1 MFSLGWPLVALA
13 PWPVWRWCVE
23 AIGGPQA
30 ELLRRRLAVDRPQR
44 VLSMLSRTNILS
56 CSALWDQPCH
66 LVVSERNDLRRQTLP
81 FPWPRLRRLLYRR
94 ADVLTANTDG
104 VLDSL
109 AALDG
114 LRNPVLLPNPLPQ
127 RSELG
132 VVRAEVSPE
141 GFIAVARLVHQK
153 GLDVLID
160 ALAIAGGVAQGWT
173 LTVVGEG
180 PEREALMAQ
189 VTRLQLGDRVR
200 FSDTVPM

>member
-1 MFSLGWPLVALA
+1 MNLILLSDYHGFPMLCREPRRFTEMIQRTLHTLIGRHLVELG
-13 PWPVWRWCVE
+13 
-23 AIGGPQA
+23 GQA
-30 ELLRRRLAVDRPQR
+30 VLLPAHVPPRKVLLRIWMPLLGCRCEQR
-44 VLSMLSRTNILS
+44 
-56 CSALWDQPCH
+56 
-66 LVVSERNDLRRQTLP
+66 
-81 FPWPRLRRLLYRR
+81 YRCFLIFR
-94 ADVLTANTDG
+94 Y
-104 VLDSL
+104 SL

>member
-1 MFSLGWPLVALA
+1 
-13 PWPVWRWCVE
+13 
-23 AIGGPQA
+23 
-30 ELLRRRLAVDRPQR
+30 
-44 VLSMLSRTNILS
+44 
-56 CSALWDQPCH
+56 
-66 LVVSERNDLRRQTLP
+66 
-81 FPWPRLRRLLYRR
+81 
-94 ADVLTANTDG
+94 
-104 VLDSL
+104 LDSL

-132 VVRAEVSPE
+132 VDRAEVSPE

-189 VTRLQLGDRVR
+189 VMRLQLGDRVR
-200 FSDTVPM
+200 FSDTVLT